1 MSSFEH
7 NTAAC
12 LTLLLPHSQRLFV
25 LIQTGTSAGDKG
37 TKHQVS
43 GVMGRLWENA
53 ADSPEAVLEVALV
66 AAAVGEAGAGRLGS
80 ADAAAVQAAVQFWLM
95 KAEHLQQAATK

>member
-1 MSSFEH
+1 M
-7 NTAAC
+7 
-12 LTLLLPHSQRLFV
+12 TLLTPHSQRLLV

-95 KAEHLQQAATK
+95 KAKHLQQAATK

>member
-1 MSSFEH
+1 MSSFKH
-7 NTAAC
+7 NTATC
-12 LTLLLPHSQRLFV
+12 LTLLMPHSNKQRLFV
-25 LIQTGTSAGDKG
+25 LIQTGTSAGDKD

-43 GVMGRLWENA
+43 GVMGR
-53 ADSPEAVLEVALV
+53 DSPEAVLEVALV